1 MAHGQQLP
9 AVFAVDIVCEG
20 TSCCL
25 WIILFGTVEQHS
37 LSTKKSH
44 LAVSQVDI

>member
-25 WIILFGTVEQHS
+25 WIILLVL
-37 LSTKKSH
+37 LSNT
-44 LAVSQVDI
+44 L